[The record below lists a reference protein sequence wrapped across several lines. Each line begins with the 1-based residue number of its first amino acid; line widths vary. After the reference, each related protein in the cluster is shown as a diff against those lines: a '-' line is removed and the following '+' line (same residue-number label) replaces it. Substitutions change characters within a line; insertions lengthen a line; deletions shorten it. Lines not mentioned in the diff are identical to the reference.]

1 MTGHGETI
9 PVPNKSIANFILR
22 ETSLYRIMKLWK
34 IYMDDKSFNMHVA
47 TAMEN
52 LNPRGE
58 IEKRMMDHW
67 KDRAFRSNEKERNV

>member
-1 MTGHGETI
+1 
-9 PVPNKSIANFILR
+9 
-22 ETSLYRIMKLWK
+22 MKLWK

-47 TAMEN
+47 TATEN

-67 KDRAFRSNEKERNV
+67 EDRAFRSNEKERNV